1 MTATEAAKVLGV
13 SRKTY
18 YKWEQRGL
26 AALLGGLQDQSTGRK
41 EKTELAKREEEL
53 EKQLTQVKREKE
65 ILQEKMELKEIA
77 HQLESSDRSKK
88 K

>member
-1 MTATEAAKVLGV
+1 MTATEAAKVLGI

-26 AALLGGLQDQSTGRK
+26 AALLGGLQDQPFGRK
-41 EKTELAKREEEL
+41 EKSELVKREEEL
-53 EKQLTQVKREKE
+53 EKQLAQVKQEKE
-65 ILQEKMELKEIA
+65 ILQKKMALREIA
-77 HQLESSDRSKK
+77 HQLESAERLKK